1 MRTIDTHEPAESKH
15 ALRDTLT
22 ALNPLEMWRA
32 WQEAADQVCLM
43 DAVPPRRRDRVS
55 NETSAN

>member
-1 MRTIDTHEPAESKH
+1 MRTLDLSDTATPKTAVLRE
-15 ALRDTLT
+15 ALA

-43 DAVPPRRRDRVS
+43 APAPLRQRDHQP
-55 NETSAN
+55 N

>member
-1 MRTIDTHEPAESKH
+1 MRTIDLSEPVSPKPT
-15 ALRDTLT
+15 ALREVLA

-43 DAVPPRRRDRVS
+43 APAPIRQRGQSRFRQ
-55 NETSAN
+55 N